1 MFVNKKEYDF
11 VYVHKFFFNKLSR
24 KYESRKK
31 DKKIIEKDNQKRD
44 WRTESLRYVL
54 SQYIS

>member
-44 WRTESLRYVL
+44 
-54 SQYIS
+54 